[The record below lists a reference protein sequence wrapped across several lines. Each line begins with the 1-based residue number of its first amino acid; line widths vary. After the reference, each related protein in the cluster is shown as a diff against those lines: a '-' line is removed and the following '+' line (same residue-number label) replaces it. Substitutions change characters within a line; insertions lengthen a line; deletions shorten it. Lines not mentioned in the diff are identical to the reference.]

1 MYEVPQNIRENN
13 IKKYAR
19 LFEIENNLNDTIES
33 FSHGMKQKIALIS
46 ALAHEPKI
54 LIMDEPFIGM
64 ALTGITIILLVMAV
78 NAKLNNNIIIL
89 IFTMIF
95 TLTGC
100 ENKENNSLNN
110 LESQTSSNSNSEKSR
125 AEQYVESVRNGKRTD
140 KVEVGKTYERIVR
153 MYLEGKAYE
162 KSEPGESVVTFNADN
177 TGVIKYKGVEHK
189 FTYTDSEIKSPG
201 YYNFKYEFKDG
212 LLYMTANTDQS
223 VFIYQIID

>member
-1 MYEVPQNIRENN
+1 
-13 IKKYAR
+13 
-19 LFEIENNLNDTIES
+19 
-33 FSHGMKQKIALIS
+33 MKNK
-46 ALAHEPKI
+46 
-54 LIMDEPFIGM
+54 
-64 ALTGITIILLVMAV
+64 LLYLGVIFV
-78 NAKLNNNIIIL
+78 

-100 ENKENNSLNN
+100 ENNKLNNS
-110 LESQTSSNSNSEKSR
+110 ESQTSSSSNSEKSR

-162 KSEPGESVVTFNADN
+162 KSEPGESIVTFNADN

-189 FTYTDSEIKSPG
+189 FTYTDSEITSPG